1 MSPLTVSR
9 DAQPPC
15 QPKQVQWTASFKIL
29 GGSENTHL
37 WTSKVWGSE
46 GFKSVGGKRP
56 PTKGPPEP
64 RQWPIVASRGAG
76 RGVRCSGLRCL
87 RPEILAGSPGVPEE
101 GLAHITPLW
110 PASSHRPVGARPRGP
125 SRRRSG
131 AVPSTARLRRK
142 IPLPKATYRFHPACG
157 RRDLKSEG
165 RVRGARTRSSLS
177 RPQDLGHRTECP
189 SRGTRPTDLAAR
201 AGGFLGLVRAQHARA
216 SLLATLNLGQG
227 DGTEASVWAGPGPK
241 GRSALE
247 ATETCAMSLPVQQP
261 AGHHWTTTSSGRGR
275 TRPGREGVPFSPRRN
290 YWGLP

>member
-1 MSPLTVSR
+1 MPYPALPGSAERFL
-9 DAQPPC
+9 C
-15 QPKQVQWTASFKIL
+15 PK
-29 GGSENTHL
+29 
-37 WTSKVWGSE
+37 
-46 GFKSVGGKRP
+46 P
-56 PTKGPPEP
+56 PT
-64 RQWPIVASRGAG
+64 
-76 RGVRCSGLRCL
+76 
-87 RPEILAGSPGVPEE
+87 GSI
-101 GLAHITPLW
+101 H
-110 PASSHRPVGARPRGP
+110 
-125 SRRRSG
+125 
-131 AVPSTARLRRK
+131 
-142 IPLPKATYRFHPACG
+142 ACG

-177 RPQDLGHRTECP
+177 RPQDLGDRTECP

-275 TRPGREGVPFSPRRN
+275 TRPGREGSSFFSTQKLLGAALEQPWRGTLG
-290 YWGLP
+290 WG